1 MSKIKI
7 AIVDDQ
13 VLFRQGIAGLIKNE
27 PGMDLLSE
35 ADNGAV
41 FLEQLDQTGIL
52 PDIALIDI
60 EMPVMDGIA
69 LNEALHQKYPSVK
82 TIILSVHA
90 RERLVARM
98 IEAGAS
104 GYLFKN
110 CDKAE
115 LINALKTVYVSG
127 FYINFDVLKAIQKA
141 SHLKNISVR
150 DVSNIPIDIT
160 SREREV
166 LQLIC
171 VEKSNAE
178 IADKLFISIRTV
190 EGHRKN
196 LLAKT
201 GCRNTA
207 GLVLFA
213 IRHHIYEIAF

>member
-1 MSKIKI
+1 MDKIKI
-7 AIVDDQ
+7 VLVDDQ
-13 VLFRQGIAGLIKNE
+13 ILFRQGIAGLIKNE
-27 PGMDLLSE
+27 PEMDLLFE
-35 ADNGAV
+35 ADNGGAC
-41 FLEQLDQTGIL
+41 LDQLQQLDTL
-52 PDIALIDI
+52 PHIALIDM

-69 LNEALHQKYPSVK
+69 LNEALRQKYPSVK

-90 RERLVARM
+90 RERLIARM

-115 LINALKTVYVSG
+115 LMNALQTVYKTG

-141 SHLKNISVR
+141 SNLKNTSVK

-160 SREREV
+160 SREKEV

-171 VEKSNAE
+171 IEKSNAE

-196 LLAKT
+196 LLQKT

-213 IRHHIYEIAF
+213 IKYHIYEIAF